1 MIASDFD
8 QFMLEVHGHP
18 PFPWQSAAVVDILDK
33 GCWPSLVD
41 IPTGLGKTSMLDVA
55 VFVLAM
61 SAGGETP
68 PGLGRRRI
76 FFVVDRRN
84 LC

>member
-55 VFVLAM
+55 VFGVKLHRFAVLL
-61 SAGGETP
+61 S
-68 PGLGRRRI
+68 
-76 FFVVDRRN
+76 FVVS
-84 LC
+84 